1 MYVILSPPNPTKK
14 HFWAFALFWKLAF
27 AICMCAFLEAS
38 LCMDEAIQT
47 IRIPVKFTDLADGS
61 EKFQIQEWP
70 ILDPH
75 SVVSFLFEDAK
86 LSIPQQAIHRY
97 WEHHCRFGEPWAQN
111 TATHGMVPLGLFGDS
126 ARASTAFGHV
136 NVVGIFMNIIL
147 FRPKSIRLS
156 RYLLFA
162 IEDEKLWGHH
172 TLNTVYRRVCWSLR
186 ACFQGIHP
194 CYDQYGKELPARLK
208 KVAGSPLT
216 SSHTKF
222 VVTEVR
228 GDWQWHK
235 KVFRFPGVSW
245 NGLSMCYHCRARSK
259 GQWPDLYWNLG
270 ETTTWD
276 QHEFTLAEFLEER
289 IPSRGICFLDV
300 F

>member
-1 MYVILSPPNPTKK
+1 
-14 HFWAFALFWKLAF
+14 
-27 AICMCAFLEAS
+27 MCAFLEAS
-38 LCMDEAIQT
+38 RCMDEAIQT

-61 EKFQIQEWP
+61 EKFQIQDWP

-136 NVVGIFMNIIL
+136 NVAGIFMNIIL

-162 IEDEKLWGHH
+162 IEDEKLWGYH
-172 TLNTVYRRVCWSLR
+172 TLNTVYRRICWSLR

-235 KVFRFPGVSW
+235 KFFRFPGVSW

-276 QHEFTLAEFLEER
+276 HHEFTLAEFLEER